1 MSSKKTAT
9 NVQKAAVV
17 ESNAVEAP
25 APIETSK
32 DFVTIASHM
41 PQGIIFTDIPSK
53 DGGTKT
59 VEIPGCNSN
68 IKQTGGILLGVGQS
82 VAIQLP
88 KEDWENIKR
97 LHGRERA
104 FQSYN
109 GFPPC
114 LMEITDPKSIH
125 SNADVKSQ
133 RHGLTP
139 EEAEMAIYDFSASE
153 WRSRFIHFQDE
164 TKYPDEL
171 IENAYDLAVEFFPN
185 TENSPYP
192 YDPARGVYTRQR
204 LIDYA
209 VCHLLLLQD
218 QPANQVGRLSSAS
231 EGSVSTSFDLP
242 KANSVA
248 GEYWLQTKCGQQVW
262 LLLQPY
268 ILGGRIYIQS
278 KYHPWC

>member
-1 MSSKKTAT
+1 MLS
-9 NVQKAAVV
+9 
-17 ESNAVEAP
+17 
-25 APIETSK
+25 
-32 DFVTIASHM
+32 
-41 PQGIIFTDIPSK
+41 
-53 DGGTKT
+53 
-59 VEIPGCNSN
+59 
-68 IKQTGGILLGVGQS
+68 L
-82 VAIQLP
+82 
-88 KEDWENIKR
+88 
-97 LHGRERA
+97 
-104 FQSYN
+104 
-109 GFPPC
+109 
-114 LMEITDPKSIH
+114 
-125 SNADVKSQ
+125 
-133 RHGLTP
+133 
-139 EEAEMAIYDFSASE
+139 
-153 WRSRFIHFQDE
+153 FIHFQDE

-171 IENAYDLAVEFFPN
+171 IENAYDLAVEFFSN

>member
-1 MSSKKTAT
+1 M
-9 NVQKAAVV
+9 
-17 ESNAVEAP
+17 
-25 APIETSK
+25 
-32 DFVTIASHM
+32 
-41 PQGIIFTDIPSK
+41 
-53 DGGTKT
+53 
-59 VEIPGCNSN
+59 
-68 IKQTGGILLGVGQS
+68 
-82 VAIQLP
+82 
-88 KEDWENIKR
+88 
-97 LHGRERA
+97 
-104 FQSYN
+104 
-109 GFPPC
+109 
-114 LMEITDPKSIH
+114 
-125 SNADVKSQ
+125 
-133 RHGLTP
+133 
-139 EEAEMAIYDFSASE
+139 
-153 WRSRFIHFQDE
+153 
-164 TKYPDEL
+164 
-171 IENAYDLAVEFFPN
+171 EFFPN